1 MDFARVIGLLVP
13 VLDRHRVRW
22 ALCGGLAL
30 AAYGMG
36 RTTFDV
42 DLVADASGAE
52 GVIAELERLG
62 YETVHRSAG
71 YSNHFHPDP
80 ALGRVDVVWV
90 RGSTADTLFAQAR
103 PVPGPDG
110 KPLLLPRPEHLAA
123 MKAAAMASDPSRLY
137 QDLADLRFLLTLPGV
152 NRDEVRAHM
161 ARRGL
166 ESRYDELLATL

>member
-13 VLDRHRVRW
+13 VLERHRVRW

-42 DLVADASGAE
+42 DLVADASGAA
-52 GVIAELERLG
+52 GVITDLEQLG

-71 YSNHFHPDP
+71 YSNHLHPDP

-90 RGSTADTLFAQAR
+90 RGSTADALFTQAR

-137 QDLADLRFLLTLPGV
+137 QDLADLRFLLTLPGI
-152 NRDEVRAHM
+152 NREEVRAHM

-166 ESRYDELLATL
+166 EARLDELLATL